1 MTGLTLQKRLASNL
15 KALRKGRFTQ
25 ETLAE
30 ATGLSSQMI
39 NNIEGCRRWP
49 SEETLAKIADALDTD
64 VQNLFVPVN
73 GESNQA
79 ADLYRLISDK
89 IIEDVKIAIE
99 KSLEDFRKKQ

>member
-1 MTGLTLQKRLASNL
+1 MTGLILQKRLASNL
-15 KALRKGRFTQ
+15 KALRRGKFTQ

-49 SEETLAKIADALDTD
+49 SEETLAKIADALNTD
-64 VQNLFVPVN
+64 VQNLFIPVH
-73 GESNQA
+73 GESNQT

-89 IIEDVKIAIE
+89 IIEDVKIAVE

>member
-15 KALRKGRFTQ
+15 KALRKGKFTQ

-64 VQNLFVPVN
+64 VQNLFIPAQE
-73 GESNQA
+73 ESNQA
-79 ADLYRLISDK
+79 ADLYKLISDK
-89 IIEDVKIAIE
+89 IIEDVKIAVD